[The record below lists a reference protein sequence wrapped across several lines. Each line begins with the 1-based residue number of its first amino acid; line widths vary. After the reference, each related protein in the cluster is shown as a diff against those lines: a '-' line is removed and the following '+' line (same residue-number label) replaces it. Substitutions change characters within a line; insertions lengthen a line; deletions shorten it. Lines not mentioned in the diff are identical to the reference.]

1 MIWTGNSRWVN
12 SMEWSGKEAFVSSSE
27 KPFTVDGK
35 EAGVLKSH
43 GPLSFLK
50 VWPHIKH
57 TIFVPFSQSAVFFL
71 NKINSHL
78 HNVCYL
84 FYVTSLLL
92 KKRIDMVNL
101 SNQSLSQIFSIQ
113 NKGKSGN

>member
-1 MIWTGNSRWVN
+1 
-12 SMEWSGKEAFVSSSE
+12 MEWFGKEAFVSSSE

-92 KKRIDMVNL
+92 KKKELIWSTCQTSHFHKSLVYKIKANL
-101 SNQSLSQIFSIQ
+101 ETRRECSKL
-113 NKGKSGN
+113 KH

>member
-1 MIWTGNSRWVN
+1 
-12 SMEWSGKEAFVSSSE
+12 MEWSGKEAFVSSSE

-50 VWPHIKH
+50 VRPHIKH
-57 TIFVPFSQSAVFFL
+57 TIFVPFSQSAAFFL

-78 HNVCYL
+78 HNICS
-84 FYVTSLLL
+84 FFCNKSSLE
-92 KKRIDMVNL
+92 KKVL
-101 SNQSLSQIFSIQ
+101 TGLTCQNQSHSHIFSIQ
-113 NKGKSGN
+113 NKSKSGKLGGSARN